1 LKELEEPLLFGIDI
15 MLVPKLDVKKKNY
28 QEVMEIQFHLI
39 KFSLNQIKQLLD
51 ILNIYMVLKIIHK
64 KAIIAIKED

>member
-64 KAIIAIKED
+64 KAIIAIKEN

>member
-1 LKELEEPLLFGIDI
+1 LKELEELLLFGIDI

-39 KFSLNQIKQLLD
+39 KFSLNLIKQLLD

-64 KAIIAIKED
+64 KAIIAIKEN

>member
-1 LKELEEPLLFGIDI
+1 LKELEELLLFGIDI

-39 KFSLNQIKQLLD
+39 KFSLNLIKQLLD
-51 ILNIYMVLKIIHK
+51 ILNIYMVLKIILK
-64 KAIIAIKED
+64 KAIIAIKEN

>member
-1 LKELEEPLLFGIDI
+1 LKELEELLLFGIDI

-64 KAIIAIKED
+64 KAIIAIKEN